1 MSIEI
6 LKHYIFHVQFF
17 YSVCLLWESAN
28 KGKPKVGFIHIKY
41 FGITCQENWQMKESK
56 SMQCIADIVW
66 EHNHST
72 TALQTLSYKGIN

>member
-41 FGITCQENWQMKESK
+41 FGITCFRKTGK
-56 SMQCIADIVW
+56 
-66 EHNHST
+66 
-72 TALQTLSYKGIN
+72 